1 MNDIE
6 QQELKKENESLKE
19 EIRLLKKKTELLS
32 ITQPLNK
39 LSQFLIDRMD
49 AIIFIKDVTN
59 DFRYF
64 MVNQNF
70 CILQNTPHH
79 KIIGKNDYEIFTP
92 DVAEKYR
99 RDDKITINRKGEYTF
114 QEEICVPGQKKVIL
128 QTTKSYVSTS
138 EGNKLLVCIGYDIT
152 KAVEKEI
159 KLKNAIK
166 VEQEAHQMMRAI
178 FHELPSAILIKDIED
193 DYRFYII
200 NKKFEQMCNLPKEL
214 LIGKTDYEVFPKDE
228 ADKYRRD
235 DTEASRYS
243 EDAPLI
249 INEIVTSPDRD
260 VTTHLQTA
268 KFSFSFKGKKLL
280 VCVGNDV
287 TLQHQMMEQL
297 KNALDKAKQAD
308 RLKAQ
313 FISNM
318 SHEIRTPLNAIV
330 GFSQLIADATS
341 KEEQE
346 EYQRIVMLNNNLLL
360 TLIEDVLNLSVLDSG
375 KMTFN
380 NTVFNLSEMF
390 GDLAI
395 QMKDKVK
402 LPGREFIYE
411 VPLQEVQVKADKE
424 RLTQIVTNLIT
435 NAAKFTRQ
443 GYIKMGYALKDSGVE
458 IYVKDTGIG
467 IAPDKVG
474 HIFDRFVKLN
484 SFAQGTGLGLAICRM
499 IIEKIGGEIGAT
511 SEVGKGSTF
520 FFTIPYKEHSD
531 DRIAFSEVS
540 ETKYISHTIKRVQ
553 KIKKIL
559 VAEDVDSN
567 FVLIKNMI
575 GKDYTLL
582 WAKDGFEAV
591 EMYKQFQPDLI
602 LMDIKMPR
610 MGGLEAT
617 RIIRSYSKEIPVIAL
632 TAYAFEADKEQALE
646 AGCNDFVTKPVSKAA
661 LEEALGKCSG

>member
-49 AIIFIKDVTN
+49 AIIFNKDVTN

-99 RDDKITINRKGEYTF
+99 RDDKIAINRKGEYTF

-260 VTTHLQTA
+260 VSTHLQTA

-297 KNALDKAKQAD
+297 KNALDKAEQAD

-318 SHEIRTPLNAIV
+318 SHEIRTPINGILGYAYLLNETSLTQEQKDYVKSIHSSTKLLLELINQILDLSKIEANKLTLEPHIFDLYQSLQEVIGLFQPTLVKKNLAIHLWKHP
-330 GFSQLIADATS
+330 QLPQFLIGDD
-341 KEEQE
+341 KRLRQ
-346 EYQRIVMLNNNLLL
+346 IMMNLLL
-360 TLIEDVLNLSVLDSG
+360 
-375 KMTFN
+375 
-380 NTVFNLSEMF
+380 
-390 GDLAI
+390 
-395 QMKDKVK
+395 Q
-402 LPGREFIYE
+402 LPH
-411 VPLQEVQVKADKE
+411 P
-424 RLTQIVTNLIT
+424 
-435 NAAKFTRQ
+435 
-443 GYIKMGYALKDSGVE
+443 
-458 IYVKDTGIG
+458 
-467 IAPDKVG
+467 
-474 HIFDRFVKLN
+474 
-484 SFAQGTGLGLAICRM
+484 
-499 IIEKIGGEIGAT
+499 
-511 SEVGKGSTF
+511 
-520 FFTIPYKEHSD
+520 
-531 DRIAFSEVS
+531 
-540 ETKYISHTIKRVQ
+540 
-553 KIKKIL
+553 
-559 VAEDVDSN
+559 
-567 FVLIKNMI
+567 
-575 GKDYTLL
+575 
-582 WAKDGFEAV
+582 
-591 EMYKQFQPDLI
+591 
-602 LMDIKMPR
+602 
-610 MGGLEAT
+610 
-617 RIIRSYSKEIPVIAL
+617 
-632 TAYAFEADKEQALE
+632 
-646 AGCNDFVTKPVSKAA
+646 
-661 LEEALGKCSG
+661 

>member
-49 AIIFIKDVTN
+49 AIIFIKDVAN

-92 DVAEKYR
+92 DVADKYR
-99 RDDKITINRKGEYTF
+99 RDDKIAINRKGEYTF

-260 VTTHLQTA
+260 VSTHLQTA

-297 KNALDKAKQAD
+297 KNALDKAEQAD

-411 VPLQEVQVKADKE
+411 VPLQEVQVVHGELVAQVQ
-424 RLTQIVTNLIT
+424 LVFLHPVPHL
-435 NAAKFTRQ
+435 F
-443 GYIKMGYALKDSGVE
+443 YALSLIFQLSGVP
-458 IYVKDTGIG
+458 YQQALAQRG
-467 IAPDKVG
+467 
-474 HIFDRFVKLN
+474 
-484 SFAQGTGLGLAICRM
+484 AQGVHGKDLPLGILLPQFLRRKARAVIGGGQAGGEGQHQHVGPGLQNGLQHIQILGDIHGGGGGHLPLPQHAVEYLRIHLPVVRPVV
-499 IIEKIGGEIGAT
+499 IGLSLHGKAQGQHLNAGLLRHLGGEICRRICHDHIRRHVVSLLVNGSPAGGTSGRLYHSRAGDFNHTVSGGHRGGGA
-511 SEVGKGSTF
+511 GA
-520 FFTIPYKEHSD
+520 P
-531 DRIAFSEVS
+531 
-540 ETKYISHTIKRVQ
+540 
-553 KIKKIL
+553 
-559 VAEDVDSN
+559 
-567 FVLIKNMI
+567 
-575 GKDYTLL
+575 
-582 WAKDGFEAV
+582 
-591 EMYKQFQPDLI
+591 
-602 LMDIKMPR
+602 
-610 MGGLEAT
+610 
-617 RIIRSYSKEIPVIAL
+617 
-632 TAYAFEADKEQALE
+632 
-646 AGCNDFVTKPVSKAA
+646 
-661 LEEALGKCSG
+661 

>member
-99 RDDKITINRKGEYTF
+99 RDDKIAINRKGEYTF

-260 VTTHLQTA
+260 VSTHLQTA

-297 KNALDKAKQAD
+297 KNSLDKAEQAD

-411 VPLQEVQVKADKE
+411 VPLQEVQVKADRE

-458 IYVKDTGIG
+458 IYVKDTGMG
-467 IAPDKVG
+467 IEEKNLTE
-474 HIFDRFVKLN
+474 IFKRFKKLN
-484 SFAQGTGLGLAICRM
+484 SFIQGTGLGLPICKSITEQM
-499 IIEKIGGEIGAT
+499 EGKIWVE
-511 SEVGKGSTF
+511 SEYGKGSVF
-520 FFTIPYKEHSD
+520 HVWLPCL
-531 DRIAFSEVS
+531 A
-540 ETKYISHTIKRVQ
+540 
-553 KIKKIL
+553 
-559 VAEDVDSN
+559 
-567 FVLIKNMI
+567 
-575 GKDYTLL
+575 
-582 WAKDGFEAV
+582 
-591 EMYKQFQPDLI
+591 
-602 LMDIKMPR
+602 
-610 MGGLEAT
+610 
-617 RIIRSYSKEIPVIAL
+617 
-632 TAYAFEADKEQALE
+632 
-646 AGCNDFVTKPVSKAA
+646 
-661 LEEALGKCSG
+661 

>member
-39 LSQFLIDRMD
+39 LSQFLIDHRMD

-99 RDDKITINRKGEYTF
+99 RDDKIAINRKGEYTF

-260 VTTHLQTA
+260 VSTHLQTA

-297 KNALDKAKQAD
+297 KNALDKAEQAD

-411 VPLQEVQVKADKE
+411 VPLQEVQVKADRE

-458 IYVKDTGIG
+458 IYVKDTGMG
-467 IAPDKVG
+467 IEEKNLTE
-474 HIFDRFVKLN
+474 IFKRFKKLN
-484 SFAQGTGLGLAICRM
+484 SFIQGTGLGLPICKSITEQM
-499 IIEKIGGEIGAT
+499 EGKIWWNPNT
-511 SEVGKGSTF
+511 GKVPSSTYGCLVWPSISAGLCTESKRKKAPPFNLF
-520 FFTIPYKEHSD
+520 FLSD
-531 DRIAFSEVS
+531 
-540 ETKYISHTIKRVQ
+540 
-553 KIKKIL
+553 
-559 VAEDVDSN
+559 
-567 FVLIKNMI
+567 
-575 GKDYTLL
+575 
-582 WAKDGFEAV
+582 
-591 EMYKQFQPDLI
+591 
-602 LMDIKMPR
+602 
-610 MGGLEAT
+610 
-617 RIIRSYSKEIPVIAL
+617 
-632 TAYAFEADKEQALE
+632 
-646 AGCNDFVTKPVSKAA
+646 
-661 LEEALGKCSG
+661 

>member
-99 RDDKITINRKGEYTF
+99 RDDKIAINRKGEYTF

-260 VTTHLQTA
+260 VSTHLQTA

-297 KNALDKAKQAD
+297 KNALDKAEQAD

-411 VPLQEVQVKADKE
+411 VPLQEVQVKADRE

-458 IYVKDTGIG
+458 IYVKDTGMG
-467 IAPDKVG
+467 IEEKNLTE
-474 HIFDRFVKLN
+474 IFKRFKKLN
-484 SFAQGTGLGLAICRM
+484 SFIQGTGLGLPICKSITEQM
-499 IIEKIGGEIGAT
+499 EGKIWVESEYGKTFYDPHGKAAVTAAVTFRPHVQVRHVASSIPGGKYLLPHPVHVLHNRYPGPLPGGPDSRRQSGGA
-511 SEVGKGSTF
+511 SAYNQNPF
-520 FFTIPYKEHSD
+520 LHIHL
-531 DRIAFSEVS
+531 R
-540 ETKYISHTIKRVQ
+540 
-553 KIKKIL
+553 L
-559 VAEDVDSN
+559 
-567 FVLIKNMI
+567 
-575 GKDYTLL
+575 
-582 WAKDGFEAV
+582 
-591 EMYKQFQPDLI
+591 LI
-602 LMDIKMPR
+602 L
-610 MGGLEAT
+610 
-617 RIIRSYSKEIPVIAL
+617 S
-632 TAYAFEADKEQALE
+632 
-646 AGCNDFVTKPVSKAA
+646 
-661 LEEALGKCSG
+661 